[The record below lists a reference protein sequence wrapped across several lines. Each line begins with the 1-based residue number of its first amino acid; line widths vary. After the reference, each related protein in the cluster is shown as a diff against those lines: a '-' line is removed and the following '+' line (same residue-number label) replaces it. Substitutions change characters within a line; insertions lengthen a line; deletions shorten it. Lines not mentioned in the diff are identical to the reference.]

1 MKILLVSIYELG
13 HPPFGLA
20 EPAAWLRAR
29 NNEVRSLDLAVEEFD
44 EKFFRWADLIAFY
57 LPMHTATRLAARLIP
72 RARALN
78 ARAHLAAYG
87 LYAPMNE
94 GYLRRLGV
102 RTVLGGE
109 FEAGLTAL
117 AERLS
122 RGEEWPEGSQPEPRI
137 STAKQRFLVP
147 DRSDLPPLDRYAR
160 LLLPDGEERV
170 AGYVEAS
177 RGCKHRC
184 RHCPIVP
191 VYEGRFRI
199 VPREIVL
206 ADIRQQVAVGARH
219 ITFGDPDFLN
229 GPAHAFAI
237 VREMHKE
244 FPDISYDATI
254 KVEHLL
260 AAGESLRVLKDTGC
274 VFVTTAVESF
284 DESVLVRLDKRHTRA
299 DVYRVVR
306 LLRAL
311 DLALSPTF
319 VPFTPW
325 TTLAGYRDLLSNLAA
340 LDLVDAVAPVQ
351 LSIRLLIP
359 PGSRLLDLDDIHA
372 YLAPLDEEAL
382 SYPWSNPDPRVD
394 ALQAEVQA
402 LVQGDEGRA
411 RGEIFARIRDLAHT
425 CAGLAAPSLP
435 PPSQGRFTPRLSEPW
450 YCCAEPTDEQLAS
463 V

>member
-1 MKILLVSIYELG
+1 
-13 HPPFGLA
+13 
-20 EPAAWLRAR
+20 
-29 NNEVRSLDLAVEEFD
+29 
-44 EKFFRWADLIAFY
+44 
-57 LPMHTATRLAARLIP
+57 
-72 RARALN
+72 
-78 ARAHLAAYG
+78 
-87 LYAPMNE
+87 MNE

-109 FEAGLTAL
+109 FEAGLAAL

-122 RGEEWPEGSQPEPRI
+122 HGEDWPEGSQPEPRI
-137 STAKQRFLVP
+137 STAKQRFMVP

-160 LLLPDGEERV
+160 LLLPEGEERV

-206 ADIRQQVAVGARH
+206 ADIRQQVAAGARH

-237 VREMHKE
+237 VREVHEE
-244 FPDISYDATI
+244 FPKLTYDVTI

-260 AAGESLRVLKDTGC
+260 AAGETLRVLKETGC
-274 VFVTTAVESF
+274 LFVTTAVESF
-284 DESVLVRLDKRHTRA
+284 DENVLMRLDKQHTRA
-299 DVYRVVR
+299 DIYRVVR
-306 LLRAL
+306 LLAEL

-325 TTLAGYRDLLSNLAA
+325 TTLAGYSDLLRNLAA

-359 PGSRLLDLDDIHA
+359 PGSKLLDLDDIRA
-372 YLAPLDEEAL
+372 YLAPLDEAAL
-382 SYPWSNPDPRVD
+382 SYPWKNPDPRVD

-402 LVQGDEGRA
+402 LAQREERRG
-411 RGEIFARIRDLAHT
+411 RGEIFARIRGLAHSY
-425 CAGLAAPSLP
+425 AGLPAPPRP
-435 PPSQGRFTPRLSEPW
+435 PPTPGRFTPHLSEPW
-450 YCCAEPTDEQLAS
+450 YCCAEPTDDQLAS